1 MFDKIKNIVAEQLN
15 LTEDTAD
22 QITMETN
29 IMRDLWAD
37 SLDMVEIAMTMEDEF
52 DCEIPEEAFE
62 RIKTVGDLVNY
73 IEQL

>member
-37 SLDMVEIAMTMEDEF
+37 SLDMVEITMAMEDEF

>member
-37 SLDMVEIAMTMEDEF
+37 SLDMVEITMTMEDEF

>member
-1 MFDKIKNIVAEQLN
+1 MFEKIKNIVAEQLN

-29 IMRDLWAD
+29 IMPDLWAD
-37 SLDMVEIAMTMEDEF
+37 SLDMVEITMTMEDEF